1 MQGSRPDRIDGGER
15 LMNKKTLKDIDVKN
29 KRVIVR
35 VDFNVPLDKKSLDI
49 TDDSRIKG
57 ALPTIQYLIAN
68 DAKVILMS
76 HLGRPDGKAKN
87 ELRLDPA
94 GKRLSELLARK
105 VTKLNDCIGP
115 EAEKAVSEMKPKDV
129 VLLENLRFYPEE
141 EENDPEFAKKLASL
155 ADIFVND
162 AFGTCH
168 RAHASTEGIT
178 KYLPSVA
185 GFLVNKEIKYFEE
198 AVTNPV
204 KPYIAILGGAKVS
217 DKIGVITNLMDK
229 VDAILIGG
237 AMAYTF
243 LKSEGINI
251 GKSKLEADKVDLAKD
266 ILSKA
271 KAKNVRILLPVDH
284 VVADKVDA
292 AADTEIINTREIP
305 DGKIGLDIGPKTI
318 TEFEKVLKGSKTVV
332 WNGPVGFFEIKP
344 FSKGTEELAR
354 FLTTIKATTIIGG
367 GDTAAAI
374 YELGL
379 EGKMSHIS
387 TGGGA
392 SLEYMEGKTLPGIAA
407 LNDK

>member
-1 MQGSRPDRIDGGER
+1 
-15 LMNKKTLKDIDVKN
+15 
-29 KRVIVR
+29 
-35 VDFNVPLDKKSLDI
+35 
-49 TDDSRIKG
+49 
-57 ALPTIQYLIAN
+57 
-68 DAKVILMS
+68 
-76 HLGRPDGKAKN
+76 
-87 ELRLDPA
+87 
-94 GKRLSELLARK
+94 
-105 VTKLNDCIGP
+105 
-115 EAEKAVSEMKPKDV
+115 
-129 VLLENLRFYPEE
+129 
-141 EENDPEFAKKLASL
+141 
-155 ADIFVND
+155 
-162 AFGTCH
+162 
-168 RAHASTEGIT
+168 
-178 KYLPSVA
+178 
-185 GFLVNKEIKYFEE
+185 KYFEE
-198 AVTNPV
+198 ATTNPV
-204 KPYIAILGGAKVS
+204 KPYVAILGGAKVS

-292 AADTEIINTREIP
+292 AAKTEIVNTREIP
-305 DGKIGLDIGPKTI
+305 DGEIGLDIGPKTI
-318 TEFEKVLKGSKTVV
+318 EEFEKVLKDSKTVV

-379 EGKMSHIS
+379 EDKMSHIS

-392 SLEYMEGKTLPGIAA
+392 SLEYLEGKTLPGIAA

>member
-1 MQGSRPDRIDGGER
+1 
-15 LMNKKTLKDIDVKN
+15 MNKKSVKDIDVRN

-35 VDFNVPLDKKSLDI
+35 VDFNVPLDKQLNI

-57 ALPTIQYLIAN
+57 ALPTIQYLLDNNAR
-68 DAKVILMS
+68 VVLMS
-76 HLGRPDGKAKN
+76 HLGRPDGKVKE
-87 ELRLDPA
+87 ELRLTPVA
-94 GKRLSELLARK
+94 KRLEELLGRK
-105 VTKLNDCIGP
+105 VTKLSGCIGP
-115 EAEKAVSEMKPKDV
+115 DAEKAVAAMKPQDV
-129 VLLENLRFYPEE
+129 ILLENLRFYAEE
-141 EENDPEFAKKLASL
+141 EENDPAFAKKLASL

-178 KYLPSVA
+178 KYLPSVS
-185 GFLVNKEIKYFEE
+185 GFLVNKEIEYFEK
-198 AVTNPV
+198 ATSNPA
-204 KPYIAILGGAKVS
+204 KPYVAILGGAKVS
-217 DKIGVITNLMDK
+217 DKIGVINNLLGK

-266 ILSKA
+266 ILKNA

-284 VVADKVDA
+284 VVADKVEA
-292 AADTEIINTREIP
+292 GAKAETVSGEAIP
-305 DGKIGLDIGPKTI
+305 DDKIGLDIGPKTVA
-318 TEFEKVLKGSKTVV
+318 EFEKVLKDARTVV

-354 FLTTIKATTIIGG
+354 FLTRTKATTIIGG
-367 GDTAAAI
+367 GDTAAAV

-379 EGKMSHIS
+379 ENKMSHIS

-392 SLEYMEGKTLPGIAA
+392 SLEYLEGKTLPGIAA